1 MKLIFRR
8 IPNFNY
14 FQVSTLKR
22 FFERDV
28 FGHILIRIN
37 KWYTDYRIG
46 ENQFI
51 LMFNSKFTRMCQ
63 TIYC

>member
-1 MKLIFRR
+1 M
-8 IPNFNY
+8 NGG
-14 FQVSTLKR
+14 LKR
-22 FFERDV
+22 LFERDV